1 MTINMKLF
9 LLAFVFSVSVFQQK
23 ADPVEKTVALIK
35 QSSIKEL
42 VKTFAP
48 NVEMTVL
55 TEEGVYS
62 KEQAET
68 ILNNFFAK
76 NPIVSV
82 KIIHRV
88 DSNPE
93 YRYAVCTL
101 TTKNG
106 NFRTSISLRSSSG
119 SFVVSE
125 FRIEEEKGK

>member
-9 LLAFVFSVSVFQQK
+9 LLAFVFSIFTFQQK
-23 ADPVEKTVALIK
+23 ADPVEKTVALIR
-35 QSSIKEL
+35 QNSIKEL

-48 NVEMTVL
+48 NIELTIL

-62 KEQAET
+62 REQAET
-68 ILNNFFAK
+68 MLNNFFAK
-76 NPIVSV
+76 NPIVSI

-93 YRYAVCTL
+93 MPFAVCTL

-106 NFRTSISLRSSSG
+106 NFRTSVSLRSSNG
-119 SFVVSE
+119 NFVVTE
-125 FRIEEEKGK
+125 LRIEEEKAK

>member
-1 MTINMKLF
+1 LTINMKLF
-9 LLAFVFSVSVFQQK
+9 LLTFILSISVLQQK
-23 ADPVEKTVALIK
+23 ADPVEKTVGLIK

-62 KEQAET
+62 REQAET

-101 TTKNG
+101 ITKNG
-106 NFRTSISLRSSSG
+106 NFRTSISLRSSNG
-119 SFVVSE
+119 NFAVTE
-125 FRIEEEKGK
+125 LHIEEEKAK